1 MEMQF
6 SFLVSNKRLS
16 EVHARLYPRFSLRCS
31 STSQGFFHFVV
42 SFPFF
47 LTIPRLFRKQQQLQR
62 QFFQSSFVPAHSLL
76 FIRPIQWLL
85 VDHAIAERNT
95 LLENSVSAS
104 NLETVTRIFSSDEFR
119 PRSRRKLLSGE
130 SKPRKSAAEK
140 SVELFSFVRG
150 RETQKSPVRRVF
162 L

>member
-6 SFLVSNKRLS
+6 SFLVSNKRLP

-95 LLENSVSAS
+95 LLENSASAS
-104 NLETVTRIFSSDEFR
+104 NLEAVTRIFSSDEFR
-119 PRSRRKLLSGE
+119 PRSRRKLLSDE